1 MPKLISLYSG
11 AGGLDY
17 GFEVAGFETG
27 VCVEFDHDC
36 CETLRHNRPHW
47 NAIERSI
54 FDVPTAEMLEVSHA
68 KPGEIDLLIGGPP
81 CQPFSKAGYWAHGDS
96 ARLEDPRAN
105 TLSAYL
111 RVLEDARPRAFL
123 LENVEGLAYSGKDE
137 GLRHLLD
144 GIGQINKRT
153 KSAYRPVVQ
162 VLNAA
167 DFGVP
172 QLRER
177 VFVIASRDGA
187 SFRFPSPTHGEP
199 AQEALFKGA
208 GPLPYRT
215 AWDALADVERD
226 EREDLAVRGKW
237 AELLPSIPEG
247 QNYLWHTDRGIERAS
262 ASGMRSGRALF
273 GWRRRYWTFL
283 LKLAKARPS
292 WTIQAQ
298 PGPAV
303 GPFHWENRRLSSRE
317 LCRLQ
322 TFPDDVVI
330 QGGRTAVQRQV
341 GNAVPSLL
349 GEVLGRAIRTQLLGL
364 PEMPAAPKLMPPRRT
379 CIPAPEPY
387 VDVPPKFRVLEGEHG
402 AHPGTGLGDR
412 ARERGAPKESSR
424 PSAGSSPSSPP
435 AGNARKRTSAP
446 RLPAP

>member
-1 MPKLISLYSG
+1 MAKPKLISLYSG

-17 GFEVAGFETG
+17 GFEAAGFETG
-27 VCVEFDHDC
+27 ACVEFDHEC
-36 CETLRHNRPHW
+36 CETLRHNRPRW

-54 FDVPTAEMLEVSHA
+54 FEVPTGEMLEACRA
-68 KPGEIDLLIGGPP
+68 KSGEVDLLIGGPP
-81 CQPFSKAGYWAHGDS
+81 CQPFSKAGYWARGDS

-111 RVLEDARPRAFL
+111 RVLEEAKPRAFL
-123 LENVEGLAYSGKDE
+123 LENVQGLAYSGKDE

-144 GIGQINKRT
+144 GIDLVNKRT

-167 DFGVP
+167 TFGVP

-177 VFVIASRDGA
+177 VFVIASRDGET
-187 SFRFPSPTHGEP
+187 FRFPSPTHGEP
-199 AQEALFKGA
+199 EEGSLFKNG
-208 GPLPYRT
+208 GLEPFRT
-215 AWDALADVERD
+215 AWDALADVKPDD
-226 EREDLAVRGKW
+226 EEDLAVRGKW
-237 AELLPSIPEG
+237 AELLASIPEG
-247 QNYLWHTDRGIERAS
+247 QNYLWHTDRGVERAR
-262 ASGMRSGRALF
+262 AEGLRPGRSLF

-317 LCRLQ
+317 LCRIQ

-341 GNAVPSLL
+341 GNAVPSAL

-364 PEMPAAPKLMPPRRT
+364 PAMRGEPKLIPPRRPRT
-379 CIPAPEPY
+379 PAPEAY
-387 VDVPPKFRVLEGEHG
+387 KDVPKKFRPLEGEHS
-402 AHPGTGLGDR
+402 AHPGTGLGNR
-412 ARERGAPKESSR
+412 ALERETRD
-424 PSAGSSPSSPP
+424 
-435 AGNARKRTSAP
+435 
-446 RLPAP
+446 LV